1 MQDFTPCLEI
11 FFRGYMT
18 DTPNMTGAP
27 NPILLSTALELE
39 LVRQIQLKL
48 DRYVY
53 KLQFKET
60 EIATPALS
68 VL

>member
-1 MQDFTPCLEI
+1 ML
-11 FFRGYMT
+11 
-18 DTPNMTGAP
+18 DTPSMTGAP
-27 NPILLSTALELE
+27 NPILLPTALELE

-48 DRYVY
+48 DSNVY

-60 EIATPALS
+60 AIATPALS